1 MNPPER
7 NLPERP
13 ITILIAALGGEGG
26 GVMADWLMEAATNS
40 DLPAQATSI
49 PGVAQRTGA
58 TTYYLEIYP
67 ARKRELGERS
77 PVLSLTPSPGNVDI
91 MVASELVEAGRAMM
105 NGFVSPDRTTLIAST
120 HRIYAT
126 VEKMQMADGRYEGER
141 VIEAAKQLAQRS
153 LLFDMRRLAQES
165 GTVINAVLFGA
176 IAGSGGL
183 PLSREACEQAI
194 RHGGRGA
201 EASLRGFAAGYEI
214 ALGQRPPPGQPAPP
228 QRATELQEVMRLA
241 MKRLRDYQGERYA
254 KLYESRMQPF
264 LGGDERLAAE
274 VARHL
279 ALWMA
284 YEDIIRVAD
293 LKTRASRFQRVRKE
307 VGAKEG
313 EPVVVID
320 YLKPGIEE
328 FASVLP
334 RYLGKTLVAWAEKRG
349 KLDAYNVGMHIKTS
363 GVFGYLLVRS
373 LAWLRPLRPL
383 TYRYGEEQA
392 LIERWLG
399 LVADAARR
407 DPALAL
413 EVAECARLIKGY
425 GETHRRGKAN
435 FLAIVDAL
443 VENPPTPDPAEQ
455 ARAIRRAREAALAD
469 PEGKHLGQA
478 LGKPVVWLKQV
489 ART

>member
-1 MNPPER
+1 MS
-7 NLPERP
+7 LPERP

-26 GVMADWLMEAATNS
+26 GVMADWLMEVATQS
-40 DLPAQATSI
+40 GYPAQATSI

-67 ARKRELGERS
+67 AKRDQLGGKD

-91 MVASELVEAGRAMM
+91 MVASELIEAGRAMQ
-105 NGFVSPDRTTLIAST
+105 NGYVSPQRTTLIAST

-126 VEKMQMADGRYEGER
+126 MEKMQMADGRFDSDR
-141 VIEAAKQLAQRS
+141 VTGAAAQLAKRAV
-153 LLFDMRRLAQES
+153 LFDMRKLAQES

-176 IAGSGGL
+176 MAGSGVL

-201 EASLRGFAAGYEI
+201 EASLRGFAAGYDI
-214 ALGQRPPPGQPAPP
+214 AGGQRPAPAKPAPP
-228 QRATELQEVMRLA
+228 QRASGLEEVMKVARERLQ
-241 MKRLRDYQGERYA
+241 DYQGAKYVAIYEERM
-254 KLYESRMQPF
+254 KPF
-264 LGGDERLAAE
+264 LGGDQKLAAE

-293 LKTRASRFQRVRKE
+293 LKTRASRFERVRRE
-307 VGAKEG
+307 VGAKEH

-320 YLKPGIEE
+320 YLKPGVEE

-334 RYLGKTLVAWAEKRG
+334 RFLGKGLVSWAERHG

-373 LAWLRPLRPL
+373 LSWLKPWRPMS
-383 TYRYGEEQA
+383 YRYHDEQE

-399 LVADAARR
+399 LVSDAAKR
-407 DPALAL
+407 DTALAL
-413 EVAECARLIKGY
+413 EVADCARLIKGY

-443 VENPPTPDPAEQ
+443 VENPATANIREQ
-455 ARAIRRAREAALAD
+455 AAAIRKAREAALAD
-469 PEGKHLGQA
+469 PEGKNLGQA
-478 LGKPVVWLKQV
+478 LGKPVVWLKPV

>member
-1 MNPPER
+1 MS
-7 NLPERP
+7 LPERP
-13 ITILIAALGGEGG
+13 ITLLIAALGGEGG
-26 GVMADWLMEAATNS
+26 GVMADWLMEAATQCGF
-40 DLPAQATSI
+40 PAQATSI

-67 ARKRELGERS
+67 ETKARLGGRE

-91 MVASELVEAGRAMM
+91 MVASELVEAGRAMQ
-105 NGFVSPDRTTLIAST
+105 NGYVDPQRTTLIAST

-126 VEKMQMADGRYEGER
+126 IEKMQMADGRFDSER
-141 VIEAAKQLAQRS
+141 VISAAGKLSRQAV
-153 LLFDMRRLAQES
+153 LFDMRKLAQEN

-176 IAGSGGL
+176 MAGSGRL
-183 PLSREACEQAI
+183 PLAREACEAAI

-201 EASLRGFAAGYEI
+201 EASLRGFAAGFEI
-214 ALGQRPPPGQPAPP
+214 AAGQRPAPQPPAPP
-228 QRATELQEVMRLA
+228 KRAAELNEVLQVARERLE
-241 MKRLRDYQGERYA
+241 DYQGKRYVE
-254 KLYESRMQPF
+254 LYDRRMKPF
-264 LGGDERLAAE
+264 LDGDPKLAAE

-293 LKTRASRFQRVRKE
+293 LKTRPSRFERVRRE
-307 VGAKEG
+307 VGAKEN

-320 YLKPGIEE
+320 YLKPGVEE

-334 RYLGKTLVAWAEKRG
+334 AFLGRKLVSWAERRG

-363 GVFGYLLVRS
+363 SLSGYLLVRS
-373 LAWLRPLRPL
+373 LAWLKPWRPMS
-383 TYRYGEEQA
+383 YRYREEQD
-392 LIERWLG
+392 LMERWLG
-399 LVADAARR
+399 LVAEAAKR
-407 DPALAL
+407 DVALAI

-443 VENPPTPDPAEQ
+443 VENPPTASPREQ
-455 ARAIRRAREAALAD
+455 AAAIRKAREAALAD
-469 PEGKHLGQA
+469 PEGKHLGQT
-478 LGKPVVWLKQV
+478 LGKPVVWLKPV

>member
-1 MNPPER
+1 MS
-7 NLPERP
+7 LPERP

-26 GVMADWLMEAATNS
+26 GVMADWLMEAATETG
-40 DLPAQATSI
+40 LPAQATSI

-67 ARKRELGERS
+67 AKKSELGGRE

-91 MVASELVEAGRAMM
+91 MVASELVEAGRAMV

-126 VEKMQMADGRYEGER
+126 IEKMQMADGRFESDK
-141 VIEAAKQLAQRS
+141 VDAAARQLAKKA
-153 LLFDMRRLAQES
+153 LLFDMRKLAQDS

-176 IAGSGGL
+176 MAGSGVL

-194 RHGGRGA
+194 RRAGRGA

-214 ALGQRPPPGQPAPP
+214 AHGERAAPRPPAPP
-228 QRATELQEVMRLA
+228 RRATELEEILRLGEE
-241 MKRLRDYQGERYA
+241 RLLDYQGERYA
-254 KLYESRMQPF
+254 ALYGERMKPF
-264 LGGDERLAAE
+264 LAGDRKLAAT

-279 ALWMA
+279 ATWMS

-293 LKTRASRFQRVRKE
+293 LKTRASRFERVRKE
-307 VGAKEG
+307 VGAKSG

-320 YLKPGIEE
+320 FLKPGVEE
-328 FASVLP
+328 VASVLP
-334 RYLGKTLVAWAEKRG
+334 HFLGKRLVSWAERRG
-349 KLDAYNVGMHIKTS
+349 KLDAYNVGMHIRTS
-363 GVFGYLLVRS
+363 GLPGYLLVRS
-373 LAWLRPLRPL
+373 LAWLRPLRPMS
-383 TYRYGEEQA
+383 YRYREEQA
-392 LIERWLG
+392 LIERWLA
-399 LVADAARR
+399 LVAEAAKR
-407 DPALAL
+407 DSALAW

-425 GETHRRGKAN
+425 GETHRRGRGN

-443 VENPPTPDPAEQ
+443 VENPPTASLAEQ
-455 ARAIRRAREAALAD
+455 AQAIRKAREAALAD
-469 PEGKHLGQA
+469 PEGKALGA
-478 LGKPVVWLKQV
+478 TLGKPVVWMKPV

>member
-1 MNPPER
+1 M

-26 GVMADWLMEAATNS
+26 GVMADWLMEAATAS
-40 DLPAQATSI
+40 GFPAQATSI

-67 ARKRELGERS
+67 VRKAELGGKE

-91 MVASELVEAGRAMM
+91 MVASELVEAGRAMQ
-105 NGFVSPDRTTLIAST
+105 NGYVSPERTTLIAST

-126 VEKMQMADGRYEGER
+126 VEKMQMADGRFDSDK
-141 VIEAAKQLAQRS
+141 VIEAARQLAKTAV
-153 LLFDMRRLAQES
+153 LFDMRKLAQES

-176 IAGSGGL
+176 TAGSGVL

-194 RHGGRGA
+194 RGAGRGA
-201 EASLRGFAAGYEI
+201 EASLRGFAAGYDI
-214 ALGQRPPPGQPAPP
+214 AARARPAPAEPAPP
-228 QRATELQEVMRLA
+228 RRARDLEEVTQLGVERL
-241 MKRLRDYQGERYA
+241 KDYQGDAYA
-254 KLYESRMQPF
+254 KLFMKRIEPF
-264 LGGDERLAAE
+264 GGGERKIAAT

-293 LKTRASRFQRVRKE
+293 LKTRASRFERVRRE
-307 VGAKEG
+307 VGAKDG

-334 RYLGKTLVAWAEKRG
+334 RFLGKRLVSWAERRG
-349 KLDAYNVGMHIKTS
+349 KLDAYNIGMHIRTS
-363 GVFGYLLVRS
+363 SLFGYLMVRS
-373 LAWLRPLRPL
+373 LAWMKPWRPRS
-383 TYRYGEEQA
+383 YRYAEEQQ

-399 LVADAARR
+399 LVAEAARR
-407 DPALAL
+407 DAGLAF

-443 VENPPTPDPAEQ
+443 VENPDTADPRQQ
-455 ARAIRRAREAALAD
+455 AAAIRKAREAALAD
-469 PEGKHLGQA
+469 PEGKALGA
-478 LGKPVVWLKQV
+478 SLGKPVVWLKPV